1 MKRMVRLA
9 VAAAALALAL
19 PAAAASYLW
28 QVSSLTNQV
37 YLFGTV
43 HAGMASWYPL
53 PRAVED
59 AFDDSPVLVVE
70 ADVTDKAAMEKS
82 ARAVIYTPPAN
93 LTTHVPELDY
103 ARFRRMLA
111 RYAIAEEQ
119 AVQMKPFIASS
130 LLVFGEWGRLGFLPN
145 YGVDLYLLT
154 RAKKEGKKVL
164 ELEGVDTQIA
174 LMDSLSDAQNLAVFH
189 ATLDAIDSGL
199 TGEQVKGLVAAWQAG
214 DPDALLEV
222 ARKYDE
228 KIPVAAEIE
237 EKFIWSRH
245 DAMLAKIQDYLD
257 RGAQKHFVAVGALHL
272 AGPRGLLARLRAAG
286 YVVKQL

>member
-1 MKRMVRLA
+1 MKSALRFVL
-9 VAAAALALAL
+9 AAAALALAL
-19 PAAAASYLW
+19 PAAAVSYLW

-53 PRAVED
+53 PTAAED

-82 ARAVIYTPPAN
+82 ARSVIYTPPAN
-93 LTTHVPELDY
+93 LTTHVPEADY
-103 ARFRRMLA
+103 VRYRRMLA
-111 RYAIAEEQ
+111 RYGIAEEQ
-119 AVQMKPFIASS
+119 AVQMKPFMASS
-130 LLVFGEWGRLGFLPN
+130 LLVFGEWGRLGYMPN
-145 YGVDLYLLT
+145 YGVDLYLLA
-154 RAKKEGKKVL
+154 RAKKTGKKVV
-164 ELEGVDTQIA
+164 EIEGADAQIA
-174 LMDSLSDAQNLAVFH
+174 LMDSLTDAQNLAVFH

-199 TGEQVKGLVAAWQAG
+199 TGEQIKGLVAAWQAG

-228 KIPVAAEIE
+228 KIPVAREIE

-257 RGAQKHFVAVGALHL
+257 RGTEKHFVAVGALHL

-286 YVVKQL
+286 YLVKQL